1 MLHGTTDEAPEMFQ
15 ARYEDI
21 SAIRWPRPA
30 DPQEDRATL
39 DARHLA
45 WNAWYKKTVKAAQE
59 HGPQHDA
66 LLVALEDL
74 VEIKRDA
81 DEKIRLLL
89 AYGRIFHQPRPHTL
103 ESLGAAAGLS
113 PSGVSRAF
121 GAEEVMAVAELTG
134 KRPPAVDVQRHDPD
148 VISGQASKNRCTWGG
163 SKAKPCTE
171 TPKYAV
177 TDKSGAKWACCDKHL
192 PGYLRSRV

>member
-1 MLHGTTDEAPEMFQ
+1 MTDETPEMFR
-15 ARYEDI
+15 ARHEDI
-21 SAIRWPRPA
+21 SAIRWPRPVA
-30 DPQEDRATL
+30 PQQEEV
-39 DARHLA
+39 DALKARQLA
-45 WNAWYKKTVKAAQE
+45 WHAWYKKTVKAARE

-103 ESLGAAAGLS
+103 ESLGAAASLS

-148 VISGQASKNRCTWGG
+148 VISGHASKNRCTWGG

-177 TDKSGAKWACCDKHL
+177 TDKSGAKWSCCDEHL

>member
-1 MLHGTTDEAPEMFQ
+1 MTDETFEMFQ
-15 ARYEDI
+15 ARHDDI
-21 SAIRWPRPA
+21 VAIRWPKPA
-30 DPQEDRATL
+30 DGEDTIDAL
-39 DARHLA
+39 EARHAAWLA
-45 WNAWYKKTVKAAQE
+45 FWKKTGQAAE
-59 HGPQHDA
+59 KHGPQHDA

-89 AYGRIFHQPRPHTL
+89 AYGRVFHQPRPHTL

-134 KRPPAVDVQRHDPD
+134 KRPSAVDVKSYDPD
-148 VISGQASKNRCTWGG
+148 VFSGQASKDRCTWGG

-171 TPKYAV
+171 TPKYVV
-177 TDKSGAKWACCDKHL
+177 TDKSGARWSCCDKHL
-192 PGYLRSRV
+192 PGYLHSRV

>member
-1 MLHGTTDEAPEMFQ
+1 MTDETLEMFK

-30 DPQEDRATL
+30 DPQQDEP
-39 DARHLA
+39 DALKARYLA
-45 WNAWYKKTVKAAQE
+45 WNAWWKKTVKAAQE

-121 GAEEVMAVAELTG
+121 GAEEVMAGAELTG
-134 KRPPAVDVQRHDPD
+134 KRPPAVDVQRYDPD
-148 VISGQASKNRCTWGG
+148 VISGQAGKDRCIWGG

-171 TPKYAV
+171 TPEYAV

-192 PGYLRSRV
+192 PGYLRSRI

>member
-1 MLHGTTDEAPEMFQ
+1 MTDETPEMFQ

-30 DPQEDRATL
+30 DPQQEDIDTL
-39 DARHLA
+39 NARHLA
-45 WNAWYKKTVKAAQE
+45 WNAWFRKTGKAAQE

-148 VISGQASKNRCTWGG
+148 VISGHASKNRCTWGG
-163 SKAKPCTE
+163 SEAKPCTE